1 MAEQNT
7 ERAMPKYYP
16 NDPCPCHSGKKYK
29 HCCQK
34 ETARTRYLW
43 EKFHAVWLDP
53 RYVLESLTE
62 TAQKM
67 TDFFNERMSQLKKP
81 LFFALNAEE
90 PCIVRTYDLGDA
102 YLAVFQKMPV
112 PMDFT
117 MDAAHDLEKLLYLEA
132 DFPKAVVREDKNA
145 DAYLATSLNHMLSA
159 PYIDSNILG
168 YGFDMVSMLVHELQV
183 QLPMLQNYPAEDK
196 LSSYDRYM
204 IGCLLTQQLLKWHLV
219 DSTYTC
225 PYIPV
230 YQMKFPTI
238 LEECQKRFRFIL
250 DHGYDTPEKV
260 RFLLNHFIQL
270 NHLEDTLEVREA

>member
-1 MAEQNT
+1 
-7 ERAMPKYYP
+7 
-16 NDPCPCHSGKKYK
+16 
-29 HCCQK
+29 
-34 ETARTRYLW
+34 
-43 EKFHAVWLDP
+43 
-53 RYVLESLTE
+53 
-62 TAQKM
+62 
-67 TDFFNERMSQLKKP
+67 
-81 LFFALNAEE
+81 
-90 PCIVRTYDLGDA
+90 
-102 YLAVFQKMPV
+102 
-112 PMDFT
+112 